1 VNSDRL
7 PRAWLIVGVLWV
19 VAALNYLDRIMITTM
34 RDSITQAVPMS
45 DSQFGLLTSV
55 FLWVYGLLSPLA
67 GFLADRFNRSRLIVL
82 SLLIW
87 SALTWLTGH
96 ARSFEELIFVRSL
109 MGLSEAAYL
118 PAALALI
125 ADYHRGGTRSLATGI
140 HMTGLSIGTG
150 LAGLGGWL
158 AEKQGWRFAFDVFGW
173 FGIAYAVA
181 LWFVLRDPV
190 KESSPLA
197 PREEPRAGDGPLS
210 LGEQDG
216 HSAAASTP
224 RLGDA
229 LASLFSNRSF
239 WLLLAFWGLLA
250 LAGWA
255 VAGWMPTYFKEQFKL
270 DQGAAGI
277 SATSCLAVA
286 MLAGKLLGGAWADR
300 WSRTNDRAR
309 ILVPAIGLFVAAP
322 ATLMLANTSVLAL
335 AIAGLSI
342 YGLTRSFSDANLMP
356 ILCEVAD
363 SRYRATGYG
372 VLNMFSCLVG
382 GLTVYLG
389 GVLRDAHIS
398 VSTLFMAAAAGM
410 LVCGV
415 LMAMVRPQVNV
426 SSDVT
431 QGERPAEPP
440 T

>member
-1 VNSDRL
+1 MNADRL

-34 RDSITQAVPMS
+34 RDSLTQAVPMT
-45 DSQFGLLTSV
+45 DAQFGLLTSV

-87 SALTWLTGH
+87 SLLTWLTGH
-96 ARSFEELIFVRSL
+96 ARSFEELIVVRAL
-109 MGLSEAAYL
+109 MGMSEAAYL

-125 ADYHRGGTRSLATGI
+125 ADYHRGSTRSLATGI
-140 HMTGLSIGTG
+140 HMTGLSVGTG
-150 LAGLGGWL
+150 LAGIGGWL

-173 FGIAYAVA
+173 LGIVYAMA
-181 LWFVLRDPV
+181 LWFVLRDPPV
-190 KESSPLA
+190 RQETQTSSPA
-197 PREEPRAGDGPLS
+197 
-210 LGEQDG
+210 
-216 HSAAASTP
+216 P

-255 VAGWMPTYFKEQFKL
+255 VAGWMPTYFKEQFSL
-270 DQGAAGI
+270 GQGAAGI
-277 SATSCLAVA
+277 SATSYLAVA
-286 MLAGKLLGGAWADR
+286 MFAGKLIGGAWADR

-309 ILVPAIGLFVAAP
+309 ILVPAIGLFIAAP

-335 AIAGLSI
+335 AIAGLCF
-342 YGLTRSFSDANLMP
+342 YGLMRSFSDANLMP
-356 ILCEVAD
+356 ILCQVAD

-372 VLNMFSCLVG
+372 VLNLFSCLVG
-382 GLTVYLG
+382 GVTVYLG

-415 LMAMVRPQVNV
+415 LMTCVKPRGIVL
-426 SSDVT
+426 S
-431 QGERPAEPP
+431 
-440 T
+440 

>member
-1 VNSDRL
+1 MNADRL

-34 RDSITQAVPMS
+34 RDSLTQAVPMT
-45 DSQFGLLTSV
+45 DAQFGLLTSV

-87 SALTWLTGH
+87 SLLTWLTGH
-96 ARSFEELIFVRSL
+96 ARSFEELIVVRAL
-109 MGLSEAAYL
+109 MGVSEAAYL

-125 ADYHRGGTRSLATGI
+125 ADYHRGSTRSLATGI
-140 HMTGLSIGTG
+140 HMTGLSVGTG

-173 FGIAYAVA
+173 FGVAYAVA

-190 KESSPLA
+190 EKQVAESETDS
-197 PREEPRAGDGPLS
+197 
-210 LGEQDG
+210 
-216 HSAAASTP
+216 P
-224 RLGDA
+224 RLDEA

-255 VAGWMPTYFKEQFKL
+255 VAGWMPTYFKEQFSL
-270 DQGAAGI
+270 GQGAAGI
-277 SATSCLAVA
+277 SATGYLAVA
-286 MLAGKLLGGAWADR
+286 MFAGKLIGGAWADR

-309 ILVPAIGLFVAAP
+309 ILVPAIGLFIAAP

-356 ILCEVAD
+356 ILCQVAD

-372 VLNMFSCLVG
+372 VLNLFSCLVG
-382 GLTVYLG
+382 GITVYLG
-389 GVLRDAHIS
+389 GVLRDAQIN
-398 VSTLFMAAAAGM
+398 VGTLFMAAAAGM

-415 LMAMVRPQVNV
+415 LMIGVRPRTTV
-426 SSDVT
+426 
-431 QGERPAEPP
+431 EE
-440 T
+440 

>member
-1 VNSDRL
+1 MNADRL

-34 RDSITQAVPMS
+34 RDSLTQAVPMT
-45 DSQFGLLTSV
+45 DAQFGLLTSV

-87 SALTWLTGH
+87 SLLTWLTGH
-96 ARSFEELIFVRSL
+96 ARSFEELIVVRAL
-109 MGLSEAAYL
+109 MGMSEAAYL

-125 ADYHRGGTRSLATGI
+125 ADYHRGSTRSLATGI
-140 HMTGLSIGTG
+140 HMTGLSVGTG
-150 LAGLGGWL
+150 LAGIGGWL

-173 FGIAYAVA
+173 LGIVYAMA
-181 LWFVLRDPV
+181 LWFVLRDPPV
-190 KESSPLA
+190 RQETQTSSPA
-197 PREEPRAGDGPLS
+197 
-210 LGEQDG
+210 
-216 HSAAASTP
+216 P

-255 VAGWMPTYFKEQFKL
+255 VAGWMPTYFKEQFSL
-270 DQGAAGI
+270 GQGAAGI
-277 SATSCLAVA
+277 SATSYLAVA
-286 MLAGKLLGGAWADR
+286 MFAGKLIGGAWADR

-309 ILVPAIGLFVAAP
+309 ILVPAIGLFIAAP

-335 AIAGLSI
+335 AIAGLCF
-342 YGLTRSFSDANLMP
+342 YGLMRSFSDANLMP
-356 ILCEVAD
+356 ILCQVAD
-363 SRYRATGYG
+363 SRYRGTGYG
-372 VLNMFSCLVG
+372 VLNLFSCLVG
-382 GLTVYLG
+382 GVTVYLG

-398 VSTLFMAAAAGM
+398 VSTLFQAAGAGM

-415 LMAMVRPQVNV
+415 LMMLVKPAQQTKG
-426 SSDVT
+426 T
-431 QGERPAEPP
+431 QG
-440 T
+440 

>member
-1 VNSDRL
+1 MSNSSHTADPL

-34 RDSITQAVPMS
+34 RDSLTQAVPMT
-45 DSQFGLLTSV
+45 DAQFGLLTSV

-87 SALTWLTGH
+87 SLLTWLTGH
-96 ARSFEELIFVRSL
+96 ARSFEELVVVRAL

-125 ADYHRGGTRSLATGI
+125 ADYHRGSTRSLATGI
-140 HMTGLSIGTG
+140 HMTGLSVGTG

-173 FGIAYAVA
+173 FGVAYAVA
-181 LWFVLRDPV
+181 LWFVLRDPA
-190 KESSPLA
+190 KQSSPLA
-197 PREEPRAGDGPLS
+197 PREERETTDSNES
-210 LGEQDG
+210 LRVPKAHLAEQDG
-216 HSAAASTP
+216 NCADASSP

-255 VAGWMPTYFKEQFKL
+255 VAGWMPTYFKEQFSL
-270 DQGAAGI
+270 GQGAAGI
-277 SATSCLAVA
+277 SATSYLAVA
-286 MLAGKLLGGAWADR
+286 MFAGKLIGGAWADR
-300 WSRTNDRAR
+300 WSRTNERAR
-309 ILVPAIGLFVAAP
+309 ILVPAIGLFIAAP

-335 AIAGLSI
+335 AIAGLCF
-342 YGLTRSFSDANLMP
+342 YGLMRSFSDANLMP
-356 ILCEVAD
+356 ILCQVAD

-372 VLNMFSCLVG
+372 VLNLFSCLVG
-382 GLTVYLG
+382 GITVYLG
-389 GVLRDAHIS
+389 GVLRDAQIS

-415 LMAMVRPQVNV
+415 LMIGVKPKAA
-426 SSDVT
+426 T
-431 QGERPAEPP
+431 EA
-440 T
+440 

>member
-1 VNSDRL
+1 MNADRL

-34 RDSITQAVPMS
+34 RDSLTQAVPMS
-45 DSQFGLLTSV
+45 DAQFGLLTSV

-87 SALTWLTGH
+87 SLLTWLTGH
-96 ARSFEELIFVRSL
+96 ARSFEELIVVRAL
-109 MGLSEAAYL
+109 MGVSEAAYL

-125 ADYHRGGTRSLATGI
+125 ADYHRGSTRSLATGI
-140 HMTGLSIGTG
+140 HMTGLSVGTG
-150 LAGLGGWL
+150 LAGIGGWL

-173 FGIAYAVA
+173 FGVAYAVV
-181 LWFVLRDPV
+181 LWFVLSDPGV
-190 KESSPLA
+190 K
-197 PREEPRAGDGPLS
+197 
-210 LGEQDG
+210 QDEKVETP
-216 HSAAASTP
+216 SP
-224 RLGDA
+224 RLGEA
-229 LASLFSNRSF
+229 LESLFSNRSF
-239 WLLLAFWGLLA
+239 WLLFAFWGLLA

-255 VAGWMPTYFKEQFKL
+255 VAGWMPTYFKEQFQL

-277 SATSCLAVA
+277 SATGYLAVA
-286 MLAGKLLGGAWADR
+286 MLTGKLLGGAWADR
-300 WSRTNDRAR
+300 WSRVNERAR
-309 ILVPAIGLFVAAP
+309 ILVPAIGLFIAAP

-356 ILCEVAD
+356 ILCQVAD

-372 VLNMFSCLVG
+372 VLNLFSCLVG
-382 GLTVYLG
+382 GVTVYLG

-415 LMAMVRPQVNV
+415 LMIGVKPR
-426 SSDVT
+426 SDLA
-431 QGERPAEPP
+431 RS
-440 T
+440 

>member
-1 VNSDRL
+1 MNADRL

-34 RDSITQAVPMS
+34 RDSLTQAVPMT
-45 DSQFGLLTSV
+45 DAQFGLLTSV

-87 SALTWLTGH
+87 SLLTWLTGH
-96 ARSFEELIFVRSL
+96 ARSFEELIVVRAL
-109 MGLSEAAYL
+109 MGVSEAAYL

-125 ADYHRGGTRSLATGI
+125 ADYHRGSTRSLATGI
-140 HMTGLSIGTG
+140 HMTGLSVGTG

-173 FGIAYAVA
+173 FGVAYAVA

-190 KESSPLA
+190 EKQVAESETDS
-197 PREEPRAGDGPLS
+197 
-210 LGEQDG
+210 
-216 HSAAASTP
+216 P
-224 RLGDA
+224 RLDEA

-255 VAGWMPTYFKEQFKL
+255 VAGWMPTYFKEQFSL
-270 DQGAAGI
+270 GQGAAGI
-277 SATSCLAVA
+277 SATGYLAVA
-286 MLAGKLLGGAWADR
+286 MFAGKLIGGAWADR

-309 ILVPAIGLFVAAP
+309 ILVPAIGLFIAAP

-356 ILCEVAD
+356 ILCQVAD

-372 VLNMFSCLVG
+372 VLNLFSCLVG
-382 GLTVYLG
+382 GITVYLG
-389 GVLRDAHIS
+389 GVLRDAQIS

-415 LMAMVRPQVNV
+415 LMIGVKPKAA
-426 SSDVT
+426 T
-431 QGERPAEPP
+431 EA
-440 T
+440 